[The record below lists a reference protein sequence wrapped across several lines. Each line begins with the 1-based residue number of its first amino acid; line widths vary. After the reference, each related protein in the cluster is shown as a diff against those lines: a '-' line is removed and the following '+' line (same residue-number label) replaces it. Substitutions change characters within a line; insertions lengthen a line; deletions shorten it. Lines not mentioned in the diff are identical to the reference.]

1 MPVGFAPCSARGQN
15 GRAAR
20 ACLAGC
26 VEHGGKPVCDLQG
39 LALGGL
45 SGQHHQRRAGRG
57 RRHHRGLLLREQ
69 YSAILIGVGATPVFT
84 FTLKLIM
91 RVSCFGADDLFGI
104 EATNDVTYSIP
115 SKTSQV

>member
-1 MPVGFAPCSARGQN
+1 MITALHYPRHGGDHRHQPA
-15 GRAAR
+15 
-20 ACLAGC
+20 L
-26 VEHGGKPVCDLQG
+26 EHGGKPVRELKG

-69 YSAILIGVGATPVFT
+69 YPAILIGVCATPVFT
-84 FTLKLIM
+84 FTSKLM
-91 RVSCFGADDLFGI
+91 TRVSGFGADGLFGI
-104 EATNDVTYSIP
+104 EATNDVIGTIP